1 MAHFGSAY
9 SVPFQN
15 EYLLEKERMIYL
27 KKKKYTG
34 INYHMIRDKTYNLKM
49 TVFGELKS
57 KKLRKWVNDVMT
69 MK

>member
-1 MAHFGSAY
+1 
-9 SVPFQN
+9 
-15 EYLLEKERMIYL
+15 
-27 KKKKYTG
+27 
-34 INYHMIRDKTYNLKM
+34 MIRDKTYNLKM

>member
-1 MAHFGSAY
+1 
-9 SVPFQN
+9 
-15 EYLLEKERMIYL
+15 MI
-27 KKKKYTG
+27 
-34 INYHMIRDKTYNLKM
+34 MDKTYIFKM

>member
-15 EYLLEKERMIYL
+15 EYFLEKERVIYL
-27 KKKKYTG
+27 KKNYTG
-34 INYHMIRDKTYNLKM
+34 INYHMVMDKTYIFKM